1 MGNLQVLACWSLIL
15 SVLGVL
21 AAPAGAASGGAQYY
35 VSLGTSLAVGVQP
48 DARGRNQPTDE
59 GYADQLYRLLRL
71 TRPRLQL
78 VKLGCPGETSTTLIA
93 GGLCPYAGPAAS
105 QLEAATAFLE
115 AHRGAVTLLTLDIG
129 ANDVLPCA
137 DVRTGRINQPC
148 VEGAL
153 TRLARHLPYILATL
167 REAAGPSVPIVAL
180 NYYNPFV
187 AVWLLGPAGHAAARA
202 AADAADG
209 FNALLEG
216 VYAAHRVPVGDVAR
230 AFHADD
236 FRLIPARDV
245 PVNVELVC
253 QWTWM
258 CAPPPQGP
266 NVHTNTSGAFV
277 IALALLATLF

>member
-1 MGNLQVLACWSLIL
+1 V
-15 SVLGVL
+15 
-21 AAPAGAASGGAQYY
+21 
-35 VSLGTSLAVGVQP
+35 
-48 DARGRNQPTDE
+48 
-59 GYADQLYRLLRL
+59 
-71 TRPRLQL
+71 
-78 VKLGCPGETSTTLIA
+78 
-93 GGLCPYAGPAAS
+93 
-105 QLEAATAFLE
+105 FLE

-187 AVWLLGPAGHAAARA
+187 TVWLQGPAGQAAARA
-202 AADAADG
+202 AAAAADR

-216 VYAAHRVPVGDVAR
+216 VYAAYRVPVGDVAR
-230 AFHADD
+230 AFHAED
-236 FRLIPARDV
+236 FRLLPGRDV
-245 PVNVELVC
+245 SVNVALVC
-253 QWTWM
+253 QLTWM

-266 NVHTNTSGAFV
+266 NVHTKTSGAFV

>member
-1 MGNLQVLACWSLIL
+1 MGNRRVLACWSLIL

-21 AAPAGAASGGAQYY
+21 AAPAWAASGGAQYY

-187 AVWLLGPAGHAAARA
+187 TVWLQGPAGQAAARA
-202 AADAADG
+202 SAAAADR

-216 VYAAHRVPVGDVAR
+216 VYAAYRVPVGDVAR

-236 FRLIPARDV
+236 FRLVPALDV
-245 PVNVELVC
+245 PVNVVLVC
-253 QWTWM
+253 QLTWM

-266 NVHTNTSGAFV
+266 NIHANTSGYFV

>member
-1 MGNLQVLACWSLIL
+1 M
-15 SVLGVL
+15 
-21 AAPAGAASGGAQYY
+21 
-35 VSLGTSLAVGVQP
+35 
-48 DARGRNQPTDE
+48 NQPTDD

-93 GGLCPYAGPAAS
+93 GGLCPYAGPAVS
-105 QLEAATAFLE
+105 QLEAAVAFLE
-115 AHRGAVTLLTLDIG
+115 THRGAVTLLTLDIG

-153 TRLARHLPYILATL
+153 TRLARNLPYVLATL

-180 NYYNPFV
+180 NYYNPLV
-187 AVWLLGPAGHAAARA
+187 AVWLLGPAGQAAARA
-202 AADAADG
+202 SAAEADR

-216 VYAAHRVPVGDVAR
+216 LYAAHRVPVGDVAH

-266 NVHTNTSGAFV
+266 NIHTKTSGAFM
-277 IALALLATLF
+277 IALALLAALF

>member
-1 MGNLQVLACWSLIL
+1 MGNRRVLACWSLIL

-21 AAPAGAASGGAQYY
+21 AAPAWAASGGAQYY

-48 DARGRNQPTDE
+48 DARGRNQPTDD
-59 GYADQLYRLLRL
+59 GYADQLHRLLRL

-78 VKLGCPGETSTTLIA
+78 VKLGCPSETSTTLIA

-137 DVRTGRINQPC
+137 DLRTGHINPPC
-148 VEGAL
+148 VEAAL

-187 AVWLLGPAGHAAARA
+187 TVWLQGPAGQAAARA
-202 AADAADG
+202 SAAAADR
-209 FNALLEG
+209 FNALLED
-216 VYAAHRVPVGDVAR
+216 VYAAYRVPVGDVAR
-230 AFHADD
+230 AFHAED
-236 FRLIPARDV
+236 FRLLPGRDV
-245 PVNVELVC
+245 PVNVALVC
-253 QWTWM
+253 QLTWM

-266 NVHTNTSGAFV
+266 NVHTKPSGAFV

>member
-1 MGNLQVLACWSLIL
+1 MGDIPASVRVGTSLT
-15 SVLGVL
+15 G
-21 AAPAGAASGGAQYY
+21 APALRTLGGFLHITGEEVWGTYECLHAGSHPQCTGCPRRTRGAASGGAQYY

-153 TRLARHLPYILATL
+153 TRLARTCPTSW
-167 REAAGPSVPIVAL
+167 RRSGGGPHVPIVAL

-187 AVWLLGPAGHAAARA
+187 AVWLLGPAGQAAARA
-202 AADAADG
+202 AATRQTG
-209 FNALLEG
+209 SM
-216 VYAAHRVPVGDVAR
+216 RSWR
-230 AFHADD
+230 ASMRPTGSRWAMS
-236 FRLIPARDV
+236 PARST
-245 PVNVELVC
+245 P
-253 QWTWM
+253 TI
-258 CAPPPQGP
+258 
-266 NVHTNTSGAFV
+266 SG
-277 IALALLATLF
+277 